1 MRRYVKFIAVG
12 IIIIVCCVCYG
23 AMSPSLH
30 TNIIPV
36 TLMNPS
42 VTIELAHG
50 WPELI
55 TVEDKCNKFAIPL
68 TLQLKDGET
77 VLMEVTEYIYYR
89 TGQDIAEI
97 RAETILKLQ
106 ADIDK
111 YEAEKSLNDSSVLDN
126 SVTTIKN
133 NLSTNL

>member
-1 MRRYVKFIAVG
+1 MRRYVKFIVFG
-12 IIIIVCCVCYG
+12 IIVIGGCICFG
-23 AMSPSLH
+23 FRTPSLH

-42 VTIELAHG
+42 VTIELTHG

-77 VLMEVTEYIYYR
+77 VLMEATEYIYYR
-89 TGQDIAEI
+89 TGQNIAEI

-126 SVTTIKN
+126 SVTIIKN